1 VERPTDIKAP
11 TPATLAKYG
20 LTADEW
26 WAIMERQGYRCPIM
40 NQPSG
45 TGRYVID
52 HEHVRG
58 WKKMPPEQRKQHVR
72 GIVSWFANHAY
83 LGRGISVER
92 ALRVALFLAKYEG
105 AVGLVYA
112 LERMLGDIEE
122 EGLH

>member
-1 VERPTDIKAP
+1 MERPENIKAP

-20 LTADEW
+20 FTEDEW
-26 WAIMERQGYRCPIM
+26 WAIMERQGFRCPIM

-58 WKKMPPEQRKQHVR
+58 WKKMPPEQRKQYVR

-92 ALRVALFLAKYEG
+92 AVRTALYLAKYEG
-105 AVGLVYA
+105 DVRTVGQLQQILRD
-112 LERMLGDIEE
+112 LELRP
-122 EGLH
+122 